1 MLKSIC
7 LIGAGN
13 IGSRHLQALAK
24 VTQPLLIQVVDPSQQ
39 SLDLAKKRYEEVKTL
54 RSKHQVHYLQ
64 SLNNIIPQID
74 IAIIAT
80 SSNSRSAVTKKLF
93 DKSSIKYLVFEKILF
108 DHHDQYEE
116 MKKLL
121 VQKQCKAWVDC
132 SMRTDPF
139 YSGLKKHLEN
149 LPIIYLVHGS
159 NHGLITNAIH
169 YIDHMA
175 YLTDCYNFTIDTTR
189 LDSETIKSKRKG
201 FLEINGTL
209 NTHFKDGSYG
219 SFICYPS
226 GNAPFT
232 IEVLSEKYR
241 CLMKPLENKILISDP
256 KSNWAWKLQTV
267 TFLYQSQMTNRVVI
281 SLLKSGSC
289 ELTPFNVSAKMHL
302 DLLEPLRKFLN
313 SNSKKKFIS
322 YPFT

>member
-1 MLKSIC
+1 MFKNIC
-7 LIGAGN
+7 IIGAGN

-24 VTQPLLIQVVDPSQQ
+24 ISQPLSIQVIDPSLGALTVAQQ
-39 SLDLAKKRYEEVKTL
+39 RYKEINNAQT
-54 RSKHQVHYLQ
+54 KHQINYLQ
-64 SLNNIIPQID
+64 NLNQIKTQID

-80 SSNSRSAVTKKLF
+80 NSNVRYAVTKQLLNLI
-93 DKSSIKYLVFEKILF
+93 DTKYIIFEKILF
-108 DHHDQYEE
+108 NKLDQYEK

-121 VQKQCKAWVDC
+121 SQKRCKAWVDC

-139 YSGLKKHLEN
+139 YSGLKKHLGN
-149 LPIIYLVHGS
+149 LPITYLVYGS

-169 YIDHMA
+169 YIDHIA
-175 YLTDCYNFTIDTTR
+175 YLTGCYEFTIDTTR
-189 LDSETIKSKRKG
+189 LDPETVISKREG

-209 NTHFKDGSYG
+209 NVQFKDGSYG

-241 CLMKPLENKILISDP
+241 CLMKPLENKILTSDP
-256 KSNWAWKLQTV
+256 KSNWRWNIKNV
-267 TFLYQSQMTNRVVI
+267 TFLYQSQMTNSVVS
-281 SLLKSGSC
+281 SLLKTYTC
-289 ELTPFNVSAKMHL
+289 LLTPFDISAKMHL
-302 DLLEPLRKFLN
+302 NLLEPLRKFLN
-313 SNSKKKFIS
+313 SNSKKKFSI